1 VHKLREVLGDSADHP
16 QFIETLPRK
25 GYRFIGTLEKDGP
38 SEEAQPIEIPVP
50 EPRRRKWRYAL
61 GVGVGLA
68 ALGIVA
74 ATNFMGWRDA
84 IVDRLSPSPVQIAS
98 LMQQSAE
105 GFKKD
110 GALVEAARCYA
121 QIGQKDQALAL
132 LEKCYEQHCSSIV
145 TLKAEPDFDVLR
157 TEGRFQNLLQQ
168 LGLDQH

>member
-1 VHKLREVLGDSADHP
+1 VTSPER
-16 QFIETLPRK
+16 
-25 GYRFIGTLEKDGP
+25 
-38 SEEAQPIEIPVP
+38 AQAI
-50 EPRRRKWRYAL
+50 RRTFKTAGFQPL
-61 GVGVGLA
+61 
-68 ALGIVA
+68 I
-74 ATNFMGWRDA
+74 
-84 IVDRLSPSPVQIAS
+84 
-98 LMQQSAE
+98 QQSAE

-157 TEGRFQNLLQQ
+157 TEGRFQNLLQK